1 MTIFTWVAR
10 GLFERHKQI
19 FMSLLTFRLMQKGLL
34 DCEYD
39 QAQMNFLVHC
49 PLNTET
55 PRPSSLK
62 DWLPEPAWFSMQ
74 SLIKL
79 EGFEQFSTHLEK
91 EAPRRF
97 NDWYNSLTPESD
109 KLPLDWKRLEA
120 LPFQKMLVVR
130 VLRPDRVT
138 TALDNFI
145 TRTLPNGKAFVEC
158 DNSSSAD
165 QVLASS
171 YADST
176 PMTPIFFILSPG
188 ANPIKNVQTLA
199 RSMGYDPAKQL
210 HQVAL
215 GQGQDII
222 AMNLLEMGHKEGQW
236 IMLQNVHLM
245 PRFLYDVTKKL
256 DAFAVE
262 GSH

>member
-120 LPFQKMLVVR
+120 LPF
-130 VLRPDRVT
+130 
-138 TALDNFI
+138 
-145 TRTLPNGKAFVEC
+145 
-158 DNSSSAD
+158 
-165 QVLASS
+165 
-171 YADST
+171 
-176 PMTPIFFILSPG
+176 
-188 ANPIKNVQTLA
+188 
-199 RSMGYDPAKQL
+199 
-210 HQVAL
+210 
-215 GQGQDII
+215 
-222 AMNLLEMGHKEGQW
+222 
-236 IMLQNVHLM
+236 
-245 PRFLYDVTKKL
+245 
-256 DAFAVE
+256 
-262 GSH
+262 